1 MSKNIKLGKIIV
13 AIGTTS
19 YWGVGI
25 DYDFDGHALHISL
38 IHWYLSI
45 QKYWPPM
52 TEEEF
57 IAYLERFDNE

>member
-1 MSKNIKLGKIIV
+1 MSKMFKLGKVEISV
-13 AIGTTS
+13 GTTS

-25 DYDFDGHALHISL
+25 DYDHYDKAFSL
-38 IHWYLSI
+38 NLIRWYIII